1 MGERKLF
8 LFIGGEGPLNEQI
21 EITARGVFLYV
32 YTKTSLVRKGDQ
44 PMPAAVA
51 DIEADTR
58 SKASDYCE
66 GLFVVGDPKLEFIIV
81 TTEPVAEKGTESRS
95 AKGEA
100 APGSGIQESVVT
112 QSLHLIE
119 P

>member
-1 MGERKLF
+1 MGECKLF

-21 EITARGVFLYV
+21 EITARDVFLYV

-51 DIEADTR
+51 DIKADTG
-58 SKASDYCE
+58 SKASYYCE
-66 GLFVVGDPKLEFIIV
+66 GLCVVGGPELKVIVV
-81 TTEPVAEKGTESRS
+81 TTETVAERGTESRS

-100 APGSGIQESVVT
+100 APRPGIQESVVT
-112 QSLHLIE
+112 QSL
-119 P
+119 